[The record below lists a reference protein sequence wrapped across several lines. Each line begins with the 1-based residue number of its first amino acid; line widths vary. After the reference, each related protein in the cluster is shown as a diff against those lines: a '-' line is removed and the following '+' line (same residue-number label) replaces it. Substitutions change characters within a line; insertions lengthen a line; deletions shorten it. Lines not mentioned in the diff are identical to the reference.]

1 MKSKPVCSSSA
12 VLGKRFT
19 LIDNER
25 RFRRACEQIVQ
36 LNHKLDALQSRYL
49 KAKRDNMKTNRY
61 NLRLRLAVAEGLRNM
76 YYDYAHQKAEAV
88 AKLREEMYGETVEIL
103 ED

>member
-1 MKSKPVCSSSA
+1 MKSKPARPSSA
-12 VLGKRFT
+12 TLGKRFA
-19 LIDNER
+19 LIENER

-36 LNHKLDALQSRYL
+36 FNQKLDALQSRYL
-49 KAKRDNMKTNRY
+49 RAKKDNMKTNRY
-61 NLRLRLAVAEGLRNM
+61 NLRLRLAVTEGLRNM
-76 YYDYAHQKAEAV
+76 YYDYAHHKAEAV